1 MRRAD
6 RLLELT
12 GYLQEGGVITA
23 ATLAARLEVSV
34 RTIYRDIAALQAQ
47 GYPVDGEAG
56 SGYLLRAPVRL
67 APLAF
72 SHDQLEALALGL
84 AYVEQVGDA
93 ALRLAARDA
102 RAKIDLTWSG
112 DDPRRRLA
120 ARPIRAMQRPER
132 RAPAWT
138 EELRR
143 AVRERRIVEFA
154 YIAASG
160 AVSRRA
166 VRPLAMSAFSDGWL
180 LVAWCEMRRAH
191 RLFRLDRIS
200 ALIVGERR
208 FTDEAD
214 RSLSAWLAT
223 NGRAG
228 SAV

>member
-12 GYLQEGGVITA
+12 GYLQEGGVVTA

-34 RTIYRDIAALQAQ
+34 RTVYRDIAALQAQ

-102 RAKIDLTWSG
+102 RVKIDLTWCE
-112 DDPRRRLA
+112 DDPGRRLG
-120 ARPIRAMQRPER
+120 ARPMRAVQRPER
-132 RAPAWT
+132 RAPTWT
-138 EELRR
+138 ADLRR
-143 AVRERRIVEFA
+143 AVRQRRTVEFD
-154 YIAASG
+154 YMAASG
-160 AVSRRA
+160 AASRRM
-166 VRPLAMSAFSDGWL
+166 VRPLALSAFSDGWL
-180 LVAWCEMRRAH
+180 LAAWCEMRGAH

-200 ALIVGERR
+200 ALIVGERE
-208 FTDEAD
+208 FPDEPDKGLA
-214 RSLSAWLAT
+214 AWLA
-223 NGRAG
+223 GREDRPPRL
-228 SAV
+228 